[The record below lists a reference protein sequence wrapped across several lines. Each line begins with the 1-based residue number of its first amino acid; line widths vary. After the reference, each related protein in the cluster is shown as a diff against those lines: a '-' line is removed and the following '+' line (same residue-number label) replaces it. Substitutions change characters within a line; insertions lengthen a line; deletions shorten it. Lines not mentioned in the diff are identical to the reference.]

1 MRYNMAGLCPKP
13 HTMSI
18 TTVESSQGPNAD
30 QRSGFGVIVLQNSV
44 CSNEQ
49 NFPEAPA
56 NGRSLVTGSL
66 ISNGCIILNS
76 FPGSLR
82 LGKNL

>member
-18 TTVESSQGPNAD
+18 TAVESSQGPNAD
-30 QRSGFGVIVLQNSV
+30 QRSGFTAIVLQNSV
-44 CSNEQ
+44 FAKEQ
-49 NFPEAPA
+49 NLPEVPA

-66 ISNGCIILNS
+66 ISDGCIILNS